1 MASGVSE
8 GRKFQIM
15 GEIESIKGSA
25 RAAMGYYMP
34 QIKRYR
40 DDPHHKESI
49 QVKLIS
55 ALADCLQRIE
65 AKEEEMGTPSDLG
78 GRLRAAGGDGDL
90 YHRRRVR
97 RDAAGDAAARPLILR
112 PRL

>member
-78 GRLRAAGGDGDL
+78 GRLRAAAYGTRFCNNEEIIGEL
-90 YHRRRVR
+90 
-97 RDAAGDAAARPLILR
+97 ARKIGI
-112 PRL
+112 